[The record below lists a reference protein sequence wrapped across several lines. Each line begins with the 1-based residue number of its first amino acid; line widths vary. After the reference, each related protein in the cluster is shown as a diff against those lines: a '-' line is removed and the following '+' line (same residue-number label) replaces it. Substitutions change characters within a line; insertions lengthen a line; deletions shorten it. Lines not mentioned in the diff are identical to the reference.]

1 MSGTPNAERI
11 KNFKNKGKDGEELR
25 RRRNEVSV
33 ELRKKN
39 KDDALSKRRNV
50 CLDDSFDGPT
60 SPLQDKNG
68 QAQLPSLEEIRH
80 GVFSDQPGN
89 QYIYT
94 QAARKILSRER
105 NPPIDTLIEAGVI
118 PRMVE
123 FLQRSED
130 PLLQFE
136 SAWALTNIAS
146 GTSEQTKAVVNA
158 GAVPHFVALLSSP
171 DRNVCEQAVWA
182 LGNIAGDGPVLRD
195 FTVDNGIIAPLLEKA
210 KESLAVQNGEM
221 SSQNNSFLR
230 NITWTISN
238 LCRNKNPAPSVY
250 VVRAL
255 LPTLY
260 QLTLHNDSEVL
271 ADACWALSY
280 LTDGSNEKIHEVVE
294 SGVVPN
300 LVKLL
305 SYGNLQVVTP
315 SLRSLGNIV
324 TGSDV
329 QTDSVVNAGA
339 LSKFGELLRHTKMN
353 IVKEAAWTISNIT
366 AGNTAQI
373 QKVID
378 AEVLVPLVNVLRA
391 GDFKAQKEAAWAV
404 TNLTSGGTVL
414 QIVSLCEAGAL
425 KPMCDLLDASDER
438 TVCVILDGIN
448 NILAAAEKQGE
459 VDKVA
464 AVIEECD
471 GLDKIENLQTHE
483 NEEVYQK
490 SLEIID
496 TFFTEGDDEE
506 NEAPKDQ
513 FAFSEPQSA
522 TNGNSGK
529 IAF

>member
-1 MSGTPNAERI
+1 M
-11 KNFKNKGKDGEELR
+11 
-25 RRRNEVSV
+25 
-33 ELRKKN
+33 
-39 KDDALSKRRNV
+39 
-50 CLDDSFDGPT
+50 
-60 SPLQDKNG
+60 
-68 QAQLPSLEEIRH
+68 
-80 GVFSDQPGN
+80 
-89 QYIYT
+89 
-94 QAARKILSRER
+94 
-105 NPPIDTLIEAGVI
+105 
-118 PRMVE
+118 
-123 FLQRSED
+123 QRSED

-182 LGNIAGDGPVLRD
+182 LGKYHTFYHPRKPSIIILKQKNLKYYRTSQFYFLHLSFSGNIAGDGPVLRD

-271 ADACWALSY
+271 GKYITKDDFVPGLRSSTLGLKAFFQLIYHIHVLPADACWALSY

-391 GDFKAQKEAAWAV
+391 V
-404 TNLTSGGTVL
+404 
-414 QIVSLCEAGAL
+414 
-425 KPMCDLLDASDER
+425 R
-438 TVCVILDGIN
+438 
-448 NILAAAEKQGE
+448 NI
-459 VDKVA
+459 
-464 AVIEECD
+464 
-471 GLDKIENLQTHE
+471 
-483 NEEVYQK
+483 
-490 SLEIID
+490 
-496 TFFTEGDDEE
+496 
-506 NEAPKDQ
+506 
-513 FAFSEPQSA
+513 
-522 TNGNSGK
+522 
-529 IAF
+529 